1 MSDLR
6 FNIRLEIKESAVSA
20 IAQIN
25 NQLDEAVIAIIDHP
39 PDTCCQIGFNA
50 IPVSRSRISP
60 NQYSGL
66 GKYEEMEIMVERNLL
81 TAEIAKITLGFDHN
95 SGTLMAY
102 IE

>member
-1 MSDLR
+1 MG
-6 FNIRLEIKESAVSA
+6 
-20 IAQIN
+20 IN
-25 NQLDEAVIAIIDHP
+25 NQLDDAVIAIIDHA
-39 PDTCCQIGFNA
+39 PDPCCQIGFNA
-50 IPVSRSRISP
+50 IPVSLSRISP
-60 NQYSGL
+60 NQYRGL